1 MAGSQ
6 LKRLKASLRSEGVLG
21 PQKSKK
27 EKKRESKSGVKRVD
41 RRTALEGIRAQF
53 NPFDLKH
60 NVRGPKFDI
69 TSNRP
74 TTNAIQ
80 GRPLEAK
87 SASEQHRREIL
98 TGQEERKHKVGGIID
113 RRFGEDDPNMTPEE
127 RARERFRLGYKSSA
141 FDLEDEGEEMTLT
154 HGGQALPLS
163 GPLVDDFDDDI
174 EPGSDDDDE
183 GTRAYL
189 KRKALTEG
197 DEGGDAAEQPER
209 KKTRQEIYSE
219 IIAKS
224 KAHKHAR
231 QEAKEEDED
240 IRDELN
246 KELPELRALLFNR
259 NRDNKAETLD
269 EKENAE
275 LDAARRKYDLLRN
288 QLTADRR
295 AQPTDRSKTE
305 EEVAAEASARLK
317 ELEAKRIRRMEGQ
330 ADSDSEDDKKRKKKG
345 RAESEEEEDEDEEM
359 EDEFGLGEGITAKAS
374 KTRPTATE
382 LGFDDEDD
390 FLIEDDLVASGSELS
405 LDKESGEEEDASDEE
420 EEEDDE
426 FTKGLLN
433 EGESKDP
440 AFSLKLDSAASASS
454 TKGDADGV
462 PYSFNSCPESHQQ
475 LLDTVKNIPVEKLPT
490 VIVRLRTQYHAKLDA
505 QNKTKLAN
513 LSVALLQHLP
523 YLASQ
528 PKLAPFNTFEQI
540 IRHIHSLAKT
550 YPVEIGTSFRS
561 HIEEV
566 AKERPLDPNL
576 GDLIVLTAAGTVFP
590 PSDHFHQVVTPAQL
604 LMARVLGQKVPREL
618 SDLAKGVYLS
628 ILGLQYQQVS
638 KRFMPEVM
646 NFNLNTLL
654 ALAPQP
660 KGGMPFPVHELPGQR
675 VQNAQSVKV
684 RKLNCYDCVEN
695 ASSSTEQAGLRVAI
709 LDTTIRVLEAAADL
723 WVSKPAVLE
732 TFGPFKLLLDHL
744 ATKAC
749 KAHLPDALNDHV
761 RKAQLTM
768 TRVLNLAQLARRP
781 VQLHHHRPLAIK
793 SNSKFP
799 RDSWLLA
806 RASRRAVANSS
817 CRSTQIRGWLRSHQ
831 TLRPGSRACR
841 SRQAQSR
848 IQEGAQGRHARAQ
861 EGCQLHGPGKAPSQ
875 KGKGRGLRE
884 EVQQTRGRD
893 SGRGRARKE
902 RLRAGKASPTESQE
916 TGKVDGLLDAVF
928 GVLAPWLL
936 GWLDIGMVYLLPS
949 PWHRALYPN
958 MDIYPTPWCLH
969 FVVGLLQKP
978 RMMKPLITVF

>member
-41 RRTALEGIRAQF
+41 RRTALESIREQF

-74 TTNAIQ
+74 TTNAIH
-80 GRPLEAK
+80 GRPLEAR
-87 SASEQHRREIL
+87 SASEQHRRDIL
-98 TGQEERKHKVGGIID
+98 IGREERKHKVGGIID

-183 GTRAYL
+183 GNRAYL

-197 DEGGDAAEQPER
+197 DDGEDGPEQPER

-305 EEVAAEASARLK
+305 EEAAAEASARLK

-345 RAESEEEEDEDEEM
+345 RAESEDEDEDEDEEM
-359 EDEFGLGEGITAKAS
+359 EDEFGLGEGIATKAS

-405 LDKESGEEEDASDEE
+405 LEEVSGEEEETSDEE
-420 EEEDDE
+420 DEEDDE

-440 AFSLKLDSAASASS
+440 AFSLQLGSAANASS

-475 LLDTVKNIPVEKLPT
+475 LLDTVKNIPVEKLST

-528 PKLAPFNTFEQI
+528 PKLAPFSVFEQI

-550 YPVEIGTSFRS
+550 YPVEIGNGFRS

-576 GDLIVLTAAGTVFP
+576 GDLILLTAVGTVFP

-618 SDLAKGVYLS
+618 SDLVKGVYLS

-660 KGGMPFPVHELPGQR
+660 KGGVPFPVHELPGQR
-675 VQNAQSVKV
+675 VHNAQSVQV
-684 RKLNCYDCVEN
+684 RKLNCYDCVGN
-695 ASSSTEQAGLRVAI
+695 APSSAEQAALRVAL

-723 WVSKPAVLE
+723 WMSKPAVLE

-793 SNSKFP
+793 SNSKFT
-799 RDSWLLA
+799 RGLWLPA
-806 RASRRAVANSS
+806 RLHRRAVANPS
-817 CRSTQIRGWLRSHQ
+817 CRSTQVRGWLRSHE

-848 IQEGAQGRHARAQ
+848 IQEGTQGCYARAP

-875 KGKGRGLRE
+875 EGKGRSLRK
-884 EVQQTRGRD
+884 EVQQTCGRD

-902 RLRAGKASPTESQE
+902 RLRAGEASPAESQE
-916 TGKVDGLLDAVF
+916 TGKVDGPLDVNF
-928 GVLAPWLL
+928 GVLDPWGL
-936 GWLDIGMVYLLPS
+936 GWPDVGMVYLLLPL
-949 PWHRALYPN
+949 WLRALYTNVSFHP
-958 MDIYPTPWCLH
+958 
-969 FVVGLLQKP
+969 VVFLSRYGP
-978 RMMKPLITVF
+978 CPGTRMMKSQQ

>member
-41 RRTALEGIRAQF
+41 RRTALEGIREQF

-74 TTNAIQ
+74 TTKAIY
-80 GRPLEAK
+80 GRPLEAR
-87 SASEQHRREIL
+87 SASEQQRREIL
-98 TGQEERKHKVGGIID
+98 TGKEERKHKVGGIID

-127 RARERFRLGYKSSA
+127 KARERFRLGYKASA

-174 EPGSDDDDE
+174 EPGSDDEDE
-183 GTRAYL
+183 GNRAYL

-197 DEGGDAAEQPER
+197 VDGEDAPDQPER

-305 EEVAAEASARLK
+305 EEAAAEASARLK
-317 ELEAKRIRRMEGQ
+317 ELEARRIRRMEGQ
-330 ADSDSEDDKKRKKKG
+330 ADSDSEGDKKRKKKG
-345 RAESEEEEDEDEEM
+345 QAESEEDEDEEM
-359 EDEFGLGEGITAKAS
+359 EDEFGLGEGIATKTS
-374 KTRPTATE
+374 KMRPTATE

-405 LDKESGEEEDASDEE
+405 LEEESDEEEDASDEE

-440 AFSLKLDSAASASS
+440 AFRLKLDSAADASS
-454 TKGDADGV
+454 TKGDTYGV

-475 LLDTVKNIPVEKLPT
+475 FLDIAKNIPVEKLPT

-528 PKLAPFNTFEQI
+528 PKLAPFSVFEQV

-550 YPVEIGTSFRS
+550 YPVEIGNGFRT
-561 HIEEV
+561 HIGEI

-576 GDLIVLTAAGTVFP
+576 GDLIILTAVGTVFP

-604 LMARVLGQKVPREL
+604 SMARILGQKVPREL

-628 ILGLQYQQVS
+628 ILALQYQQVS
-638 KRFMPEVM
+638 KRFMPEVI

-654 ALAPQP
+654 ALAPQH
-660 KGGMPFPVHELPGQR
+660 KGGLPFPVHELTGQR
-675 VQNAQSVKV
+675 VHNAQSVQV
-684 RKLNCYDCVEN
+684 RKLNCYDCVGN
-695 ASSSTEQAGLRVAI
+695 APSSAEQAALRVAI

-723 WVSKPAVLE
+723 WMSKPAVLE
-732 TFGPFKLLLDHL
+732 SFGPFKVLLDHL

-749 KAHLPDALNDHV
+749 KAHLPEALNDHV

-793 SNSKFP
+793 SNSRFP
-799 RDSWLLA
+799 RDPWLSADLN
-806 RASRRAVANSS
+806 RRAVTNPS
-817 CRSTQIRGWLRSHQ
+817 CHSTQVRRWLRSHQ
-831 TLRPGSRACR
+831 
-841 SRQAQSR
+841 
-848 IQEGAQGRHARAQ
+848 
-861 EGCQLHGPGKAPSQ
+861 
-875 KGKGRGLRE
+875 
-884 EVQQTRGRD
+884 
-893 SGRGRARKE
+893 
-902 RLRAGKASPTESQE
+902 
-916 TGKVDGLLDAVF
+916 
-928 GVLAPWLL
+928 
-936 GWLDIGMVYLLPS
+936 
-949 PWHRALYPN
+949 AL
-958 MDIYPTPWCLH
+958 
-969 FVVGLLQKP
+969 
-978 RMMKPLITVF
+978 